1 MNWDT
6 NFLGIM
12 TALLFLISIRLYL
25 ITKELDCMHD
35 HLHNLDHYFEARDEI
50 QTVIANFLEAE
61 VANESKNA
69 EAIAEWDNG
78 A

>member
-1 MNWDT
+1 
-6 NFLGIM
+6 
-12 TALLFLISIRLYL
+12 
-25 ITKELDCMHD
+25 MHD

-61 VANESKNA
+61 VANESENA